1 LVCLRVAL
9 APLCQTI
16 ARAGVGHAVTRVVG
30 IIGYPG
36 VVALDIVGPFD
47 AFAIAA
53 AVADGVTPAYRCL
66 LLGPRNEPFVAE
78 SGLRLAP
85 DYALADAPAQLDTL
99 IVAGG
104 SGILD
109 PAISAPIA
117 AWLKGRAPRCR
128 RVGSVCI
135 GIYAL
140 AATGLLDRRR
150 VATHWRF
157 AQDLARRFPALCVDP
172 DAIFAESGR
181 FWTSAGVTAGI
192 DLALGMIEADHGPEL
207 ALTVAREM
215 VVYLKRPGGQAQ
227 YSAPLKFQ
235 TAGRNRLSEIIA
247 WMSTHLTEDLSV
259 AVLAARS
266 CVTPRHLTRTF
277 AKAFGLPPGRVA
289 EMLRLDEACQR
300 LTTTDS
306 SIASVAESVGF
317 RSADVF
323 RRAFE
328 RRFNTT
334 PRAYRERFRTSGTDR
349 ASGHAP
355 IHQSCADPQA
365 SDKRSPP
372 QLRGGLG

>member
-1 LVCLRVAL
+1 M
-9 APLCQTI
+9 
-16 ARAGVGHAVTRVVG
+16 TRVVG

-36 VVALDIVGPFD
+36 VVALDVVGPFD

-53 AVADGVTPAYRCL
+53 QMAGGVTPAYRCL
-66 LLGPRNEPFVAE
+66 LLGPRDEPFVAE
-78 SGLRLAP
+78 SGLRFAP
-85 DYALADAPAQLDTL
+85 DYALADAPDPLDTL

-104 SGILD
+104 GGIRD
-109 PAISAPIA
+109 SAISAPIA

-128 RVGSVCI
+128 RVASVCI

-140 AATGLLDRRR
+140 AATGLLDHRR

-157 AQDLARRFPALCVDP
+157 AQDVARRFPALRVDP
-172 DAIFAESGR
+172 DAIFVESGP

-215 VVYLKRPGGQAQ
+215 VIYLKRSGGQAQ

-247 WMSTHLTEDLSV
+247 WMSAHLAEDLSV

-266 CVTPRHLTRTF
+266 CITPRHLTRKF
-277 AKAFGLPPGRVA
+277 VKAFGLPPGRVA
-289 EMLRLDEACQR
+289 EMLRLDEARQH
-300 LTTTDS
+300 LTATNS
-306 SIASVAESVGF
+306 SIAHIAESVGF

-334 PRAYRERFRTSGTDR
+334 PRDYRERFRTSEANR

-355 IHQSCADPQA
+355 AHQSGAEPARISRPRLSAHRRRFGAA
-365 SDKRSPP
+365 SGEP
-372 QLRGGLG
+372 